1 MPRSKRTSVR
11 VVGDRETLSIAATLG
26 RQVRETRARLGVTQV
41 ELGTRVGVGPTRI
54 AQIEDGHGRGAPLTL
69 WVAIGLAI
77 GRPIGVAFS
86 RSISADAPADAGHL
100 AIQEHLLRMARA
112 TGRAATFELA
122 TRPTEPT
129 RSVDVGVRDDANRV
143 LILEEAWNTFG
154 DVGAARRSTAR
165 KVAEAEGV
173 AVALGHGRPYRV
185 AAVWVVR
192 ATAANRELVRRYP
205 EVFAN
210 ACPGSSR
217 RWVEALTTAAVA
229 PDQPGLVWVDAAS
242 GRLTAW
248 RRRGVD

>member
-1 MPRSKRTSVR
+1 
-11 VVGDRETLSIAATLG
+11 
-26 RQVRETRARLGVTQV
+26 
-41 ELGTRVGVGPTRI
+41 
-54 AQIEDGHGRGAPLTL
+54 
-69 WVAIGLAI
+69 
-77 GRPIGVAFS
+77 
-86 RSISADAPADAGHL
+86 
-100 AIQEHLLRMARA
+100 MARA